1 MAIMQGG
8 DTYFWF
14 WISLLT
20 TIGGSVAVWYYVIV
34 GRDRPPRKQRRG
46 EETVERFGSIE
57 EDRAP
62 IPMFLIWTYFG
73 VALWAVGYIVWT
85 GIEGIGI

>member
-1 MAIMQGG
+1 MAIMQGA
-8 DTYFWF
+8 DSWF
-14 WISLLT
+14 WLWIAALVTVLASLAT
-20 TIGGSVAVWYYVIV
+20 WYFTIV

-46 EETVERFGSIE
+46 EETVERYGTIE

-62 IPMFLIWTYFG
+62 LPKFLLWTYIG
-73 VALWAVGYIVWT
+73 IALWAVGYAVWT

>member
-8 DTYFWF
+8 DTFFWF
-14 WISLLT
+14 WITALATVGAIL
-20 TIGGSVAVWYYVIV
+20 AVWYYVIV
-34 GRDRPPRKQRRG
+34 GRDGTPHKQRRG
-46 EETVERFGSIE
+46 EETVERFGRIE

-62 IPMFLIWTYFG
+62 VPKFLFWTYLG
-73 VALWAVGYIVWT
+73 VGLWALGYILWT

>member
-8 DTYFWF
+8 DTFFWF
-14 WISLLT
+14 WITLLT
-20 TIGGSVAVWYYVIV
+20 TLGAALAVWYYVIV
-34 GRDRPPRKQRRG
+34 GRDRPAHKQRRG
-46 EETVERFGSIE
+46 EETVERYGSIE

-62 IPMFLIWTYFG
+62 IPKLLVWTYYG

-85 GIEGIGI
+85 GIEGIGT